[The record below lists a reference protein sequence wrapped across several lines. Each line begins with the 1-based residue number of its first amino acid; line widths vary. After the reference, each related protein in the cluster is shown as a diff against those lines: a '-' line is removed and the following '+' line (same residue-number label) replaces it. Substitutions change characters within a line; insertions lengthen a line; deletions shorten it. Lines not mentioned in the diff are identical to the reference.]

1 MKFTF
6 KATPA
11 LFARARQ
18 DLARNHPFAHERV
31 GFVTAGCARADD
43 DLIVITARD
52 YMPVDD
58 EDYVRNPN
66 VGAMIGSGAMRK
78 GLQRAYATRSALFH
92 IHTHGGR
99 GTPEFSSVDL
109 KDAQNFVPS
118 FFNVVP
124 AMLHGL
130 IVLSNDSARGRVW
143 VAPKKKPVYV
153 HRFVAVGSPLVR
165 YGEGA

>member
-11 LFARARQ
+11 LFAHVRQ
-18 DLARNHPFAHERV
+18 DLARPHAFAHERV
-31 GFVTAGCARADD
+31 GFVFAGCARADD
-43 DLIVITARD
+43 GLIVVTARD
-52 YMPVDD
+52 YLPVDD
-58 EDYVRNPN
+58 EDYIRNPK

-124 AMLHGL
+124 TMPHGL

-143 VAPKKKPVYV
+143 AAPKKKPVYI
-153 HRFVAVGSPLVR
+153 HSFVSVGAPLAR
-165 YGEGA
+165 YGEVA

>member
-11 LFARARQ
+11 LFARVRQ
-18 DLARNHPFAHERV
+18 DLARPHAFAHERV
-31 GFVTAGCARADD
+31 GFVYAGCARAAGDT
-43 DLIVITARD
+43 IVVTARD
-52 YMPVDD
+52 YLPVDD

-66 VGAMIGSGAMRK
+66 VGAMVGSGAMRK
-78 GLQRAYATRSALFH
+78 GLQRAYGTRSALFH

-99 GTPEFSSVDL
+99 GTPQFSKVDL
-109 KDAQNFVPS
+109 DDAQNFVPS

-124 AMLHGL
+124 AMPHGL

-143 VAPKKKPVYV
+143 VAPEKPPIYV
-153 HRFVAVGSPLVR
+153 HRFVAVGAPLVR
-165 YGEGA
+165 YGEVA